1 MTVSLERED
10 IFFREQAE
18 GRWRTASRPRKPRES
33 SDLTRR
39 RSRPYLP
46 QQSVPNRRT
55 IHVRWIVGLWLLL
68 WLACNVLAL
77 EDAVERLQVSAR
89 GEQFGGVV
97 GWLQGL
103 LIHNCFV
110 EMNQR
115 GHGIGEAGFL
125 TDAIP
130 HACGPWQIPSRSCGT
145 DPRDGSWGCRTYCRA
160 HPARCRGRGRH
171 RARWPR
177 SCRPPL
183 GRRALQCCARA
194 NLLMPPSGLV

>member
-1 MTVSLERED
+1 MRERGY
-10 IFFREQAE
+10 FFPEQAE

-39 RSRPYLP
+39 RSRPLKP
-46 QQSVPNRRT
+46 QNSVPNRQT
-55 IHVRWIVGLWLLL
+55 SHWRWL
-68 WLACNVLAL
+68 NVLAL
-77 EDAVERLQVSAR
+77 EDAVERLHVSAR
-89 GEQFGGVV
+89 GEQFGGGV
-97 GWLQGL
+97 GWPQGL
-103 LIHNCFV
+103 LIHNRFV

-130 HACGPWQIPSRSCGT
+130 HACAPWQIPSRSCGT
-145 DPRDGSWGCRTYCRA
+145 DPRDGSWVCRTYCRA

-183 GRRALQCCARA
+183 GRRALQCCSGA
-194 NLLMPPSGLV
+194 NLLMLPSGLV

>member
-10 IFFREQAE
+10 IFFPEQAE
-18 GRWRTASRPRKPRES
+18 GRWHKASRPRKPRES

-39 RSRPYLP
+39 RSRPLKP
-46 QQSVPNRRT
+46 QKSVPNRQT
-55 IHVRWIVGLWLLL
+55 SHWRWL
-68 WLACNVLAL
+68 NVLAL
-77 EDAVERLQVSAR
+77 EDAVERLHVSAR

-97 GWLQGL
+97 GWPQGL
-103 LIHNCFV
+103 FIHHCFV

-130 HACGPWQIPSRSCGT
+130 HACGPWQIPSRSCGA
-145 DPRDGSWGCRTYCRA
+145 DPRDGPWVCRTYCRG

-183 GRRALQCCARA
+183 GRRALQCCSGA
-194 NLLMPPSGLV
+194 NLLMLPSGLV